1 MQTLASPLSP
11 LPPLPSALEPAA
23 GPAGGP
29 ARRHAVGN
37 LALDDCSMQP
47 FNALLERLHHPP
59 LACDQLATAA
69 RDLYRQYGDPCPDPI
84 ARRLAI
90 ARQIDRMLGDSDW
103 SPGLDAIEPA
113 RLVVDYLCGEHGLI
127 PPGVPVVGHLD
138 DAIVVDAAWP
148 YLAAEIES
156 YLDFCRLRAT
166 EASLNGGTGPAHF
179 SRADWLRARRDEAG
193 LIAHCKRVGASSY
206 LSDTASAWFLVH

>member
-1 MQTLASPLSP
+1 MQAPAFP
-11 LPPLPSALEPAA
+11 LPPLPSALQPATVPSGA
-23 GPAGGP
+23 P
-29 ARRHAVGN
+29 ARRHAVGEV
-37 LALDDCSMQP
+37 ALDDRSVQQ

-69 RDLYRQYGDPCPDPI
+69 RDLYRRYGGRCPDPI

-90 ARQIDRMLGDSDW
+90 AREIDRMLGDRGW
-103 SPGLDAIEPA
+103 SPARDALEPA
-113 RLVVDYLCGEHGLI
+113 RLVVDYLYGEHGLI

-148 YLAAEIES
+148 YLAEELDS
-156 YLDFCRLRAT
+156 YLDFCRLRAI
-166 EASLNGGTGPAHF
+166 EASLNGDAGPRHF
-179 SRADWLRARRDEAG
+179 DRADWLRARHDEAA

-206 LSDTASAWFLVH
+206 LAETASAWFVVH